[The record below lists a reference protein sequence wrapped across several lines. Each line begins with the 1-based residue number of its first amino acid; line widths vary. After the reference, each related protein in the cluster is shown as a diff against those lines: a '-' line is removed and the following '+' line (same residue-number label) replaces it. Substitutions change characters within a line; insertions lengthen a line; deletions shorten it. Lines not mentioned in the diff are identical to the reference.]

1 MKGSGERGWTYEDDE
16 DAFNLSNARNWG
28 TREAKE
34 QFQVA
39 LTGRLFDHRMPQKDT
54 QGTASIRSLPPE
66 ILDLIF
72 SFVPLP
78 AESLSPASPGQ
89 GDRLAWISIA
99 HVCHQWR
106 EIALNRPHLWGHI
119 DFTTLT
125 LAGATEMISRAKD
138 SPLHLSI
145 DLSGRKWNFGQFDDF
160 EEQFDAHASRV
171 HSLTITGDANELQ
184 EMFQLLTLPAP
195 ALESLS
201 LSASDVSR
209 TNEDLRVTVCLV
221 DSDLFSRTTP
231 RLNRL
236 EIYNCSINWD
246 SPLLRRLRYL
256 KLLYFGSFNAPDL
269 QSWLDAM
276 SELSQLESLIIHCAT
291 TSFRTTLEAVHVV
304 ALPCLTRFHFSATAE
319 DCELALAHLLLPV
332 LTWLRIEV
340 TSYHQ
345 EGDDP
350 RAVIPPFAD
359 NAFGPQDA
367 TPLQSMVISGYTIRM
382 DILLWT
388 IPDADMEYLDND
400 SFTRATRSARAA
412 FSASNHFWESMTE
425 ATLYDAALSAL
436 PTSSLATLTVLNS
449 SVVTRQLWLR
459 YAPEWPLLKRIRLGC
474 MVLCPFIDALSQ
486 DSPLEGPLLPSLEK
500 LVITGSPLTVDT
512 ALRLRDML
520 LLRVKRRVP
529 IQTLDLSECAVLAD
543 IMQLFGDIAVDIRGP
558 NGTEPSP
565 RSFVWP
571 APLVELD
578 AYLDEY
584 RISDWSEDEEDTPDS
599 NSEVS
604 LTGMWMGEDDEDDEY
619 QDEE

>member
-1 MKGSGERGWTYEDDE
+1 M
-16 DAFNLSNARNWG
+16 
-28 TREAKE
+28 
-34 QFQVA
+34 
-39 LTGRLFDHRMPQKDT
+39 
-54 QGTASIRSLPPE
+54 ASSIQSLAPE

-78 AESLSPASPGQ
+78 AESVSPASPGK
-89 GDRLAWISIA
+89 GDRLAWTSIA

-106 EIALNRPHLWGHI
+106 EIALSRPHLWGHI

-125 LAGATEMISRAKD
+125 VAGATEMITRAKD

-145 DLSGRKWNFGQFDDF
+145 DLSGRKWNFNRFHAFKGQLDT
-160 EEQFDAHASRV
+160 HASRI
-171 HSLTITGDANELQ
+171 HSLTITADSNNLHQ
-184 EMFQLLTLPAP
+184 MFRLLTLPVP

-201 LSASDVSR
+201 LSASDVWRSINIGR
-209 TNEDLRVTVCLV
+209 AVAQIDPNI
-221 DSDLFSRTTP
+221 FSRTTP
-231 RLNRL
+231 RLIRL

-246 SPLLRRLRYL
+246 SPLLKCLQHL
-256 KLLYFGSFNAPDL
+256 KLLYFSGSNTPDL

-276 SELSQLESLIIHCAT
+276 SELTQLESLIIHSAIIF
-291 TSFRTTLEAVHVV
+291 FRPTGIIPEAVHVI

-340 TSYHQ
+340 TSYHP
-345 EGDDP
+345 EGGDP
-350 RAVIPPFAD
+350 RAVIPHFAS
-359 NAFGPQDA
+359 NVRGPQDA
-367 TPLQSMVISGYTIRM
+367 TPLQSMVISGFTTRA

-412 FSASNHFWESMTE
+412 FSASNHFWELMTE
-425 ATLYDAALSAL
+425 ATIYDAALSAF

-449 SVVTRQLWLR
+449 SLVTRQLWLR
-459 YAPEWPLLKRIRLGC
+459 YAPQWPLLKRIRLGC
-474 MVLCPFIDALSQ
+474 MVLRPFIDALSQ
-486 DSPLEGPLLPSLEK
+486 DSPPEGPLLPSLEK

-512 ALRLRDML
+512 ALRLRGML
-520 LLRVKRRVP
+520 LLRVKQGVP

-578 AYLDEY
+578 AYLDEFH
-584 RISDWSEDEEDTPDS
+584 ISDWSEDEEDTPDS
-599 NSEVS
+599 GSEVS
-604 LTGMWMGEDDEDDEY
+604 WTGMWMGEDEEEDGY
-619 QDEE
+619 QDEEESPEVA